1 MKAQLAHVI
10 ITFFVAFLTSCH
22 DKMSPSMTDSMPNSS
37 MNKDAGLDVSIDQS
51 DAGSSDRCT
60 ADSVQTIS
68 GIALSDTRQPLKE
81 AKAQACVIL
90 ESGQWLCLSPTLSNE
105 QGAWSVEL
113 PAEYQCLQRL
123 ALRLVANDGSS
134 STYCAT
140 LESELN
146 HNFGQMILPDLAVGW
161 TESDAETE
169 SSLTQYELEADESV
183 LLHPQGLK
191 LAVSDQMMKMLL
203 LEEGAVSSLKDRN
216 DCLSQSH
223 DFDYTFA
230 MTPEGFSQDT
240 RLLYV
245 PTPELNEGQTV
256 ELYLVGGLYSEL
268 EDGSIIEEGAS
279 HLAYQGQVF
288 EGGIHPNINLP
299 FLTWLGLKVLQ

>member
-1 MKAQLAHVI
+1 MKAKLAHII
-10 ITFFVAFLTSCH
+10 ITFFVGFLASCH
-22 DKMSPSMTDSMPNSS
+22 DEMSPSMTDSMTHSS
-37 MNKDAGLDVSIDQS
+37 MDEEADLGVSIDQH
-51 DAGSSDRCT
+51 DAGSLDGCT
-60 ADSVQTIS
+60 ADSVQKIS
-68 GIALSDTRQPLKE
+68 GIALSDTGLPLKD

-90 ESGQWLCLSPTLSNE
+90 ESGQWLCLSPVLSNE
-105 QGAWSVEL
+105 QGAWSLDL
-113 PAEYQCLQRL
+113 PAEYQCLHRL
-123 ALRLVANDGSS
+123 ALRLVADDGS

-140 LESELN
+140 LESEI
-146 HNFGQMILPDLAVGW
+146 HHHFGQMVLPDLTTGW
-161 TESDAETE
+161 TESAIDTE
-169 SSLTQYELEADESV
+169 PSLIQQALESDESV

-191 LAVSDQMMKMLL
+191 LAVSDQMMKILL
-203 LEEGAVSSLKDRN
+203 LETGGVSSLKDRN

-230 MTPEGFSQDT
+230 MTPEGFSQGT

-268 EDGSIIEEGAS
+268 EDGSIVEEGAS
-279 HLAYQGQVF
+279 HLAYQGQVI

-299 FLTWLGLKVLQ
+299 FLTWLGLRVLQ